1 MTGVVLRIAN
11 APCSWGVIEGIDGS
25 RAGWIRVVDE
35 MSAAGY
41 VGTELGD
48 WGFMPTDPDVLQA
61 ANLAGARRILIC
73 IPESFDAGQI
83 VAQARQ
89 ARPGL
94 TVFARAHSDAEV
106 DHLTRHGADLVIM
119 GEREIARRMV
129 AALSEAGAA
138 AASQ

>member
-61 ANLAGARRILIC
+61 ELDRRGLALVGSWVSVTLH
-73 IPESFDAGQI
+73 DQAG
-83 VAQARQ
+83 
-89 ARPGL
+89 
-94 TVFARAHSDAEV
+94 HWS
-106 DHLTRHGADLVIM
+106 
-119 GEREIARRMV
+119 
-129 AALSEAGAA
+129 
-138 AASQ
+138 